1 MSLTGIRREPL
12 ELGELI
18 AAVSHDAAGAVA
30 SFLGV
35 VRNHNDGLEIERLDY
50 HVYETMADKE
60 LAAIA
65 AEIEAEFEGV
75 RVACTH
81 RVGELRIGD
90 AAIACAA
97 SAPHRAEAF
106 LACRE
111 VVDRVKARV
120 PIWKKEHGPEGPY
133 WVGWQD
139 ARVKPPEER

>member
-81 RVGELRIGD
+81 RVG
-90 AAIACAA
+90 
-97 SAPHRAEAF
+97 
-106 LACRE
+106 
-111 VVDRVKARV
+111 
-120 PIWKKEHGPEGPY
+120 
-133 WVGWQD
+133 
-139 ARVKPPEER
+139 